1 MEGLAKWCYGSA
13 TLVRAKAIA
22 GDQALRAVARTAS
35 DGYLRT
41 GYALELAAI
50 VAVVVGCV
58 AWRVAVTKE
67 EAGSP
72 VLPIGLL
79 AAYLLL
85 LLLMV

>member
-1 MEGLAKWCYGSA
+1 MEGLAKWRYGSA
-13 TLVRAKAIA
+13 LMVRTKAIA
-22 GDQALRAVARTAS
+22 GDHALRAVARDAGH
-35 DGYLRT
+35 GYLRT

-50 VAVVVGCV
+50 MAAVVGCV

-72 VLPIGLL
+72 VLPIGLI
-79 AAYLLL
+79 ATYLLF